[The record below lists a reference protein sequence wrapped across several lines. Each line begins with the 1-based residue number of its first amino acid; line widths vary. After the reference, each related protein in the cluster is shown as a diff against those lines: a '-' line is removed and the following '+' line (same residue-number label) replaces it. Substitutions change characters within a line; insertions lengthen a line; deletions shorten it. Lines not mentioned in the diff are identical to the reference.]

1 MNGAHSTSSHHLMQA
16 LESSGTRAATNT
28 GSSSISRSETS
39 LDPASPVMLWR
50 YCFTKTFSLNLDCVH
65 QMCSPILSD
74 VQAVVLIMIMYHNN
88 VYCLF
93 QLSLRLLD
101 RGLSYRTQLLHSYFK
116 KQRTESS
123 THLKINYNNQ
133 MPLVAGVHWK
143 DVSTKTSLQKWEG
156 V

>member
-1 MNGAHSTSSHHLMQA
+1 MY
-16 LESSGTRAATNT
+16 
-28 GSSSISRSETS
+28 I
-39 LDPASPVMLWR
+39 
-50 YCFTKTFSLNLDCVH
+50 KCVL
-65 QMCSPILSD
+65 PILSD

-88 VYCLF
+88 VYCLL

-116 KQRTESS
+116 KQRSESS

-156 V
+156 VYVYIPLYIPTRIKVVDFRERQYIGTISIICRY